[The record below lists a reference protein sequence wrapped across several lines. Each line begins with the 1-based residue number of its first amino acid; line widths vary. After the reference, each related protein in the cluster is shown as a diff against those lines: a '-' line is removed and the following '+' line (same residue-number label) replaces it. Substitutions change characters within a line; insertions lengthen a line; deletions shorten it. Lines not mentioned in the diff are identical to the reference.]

1 MGKRIPVFNE
11 IAVRRSSFPPGLC
24 RPRCFLSLAEREAD
38 SAGGSERPARGDLWP
53 VILWAAQAVSQKRLC
68 RSTADCV
75 DNQSF
80 TDQNKASQKRMFVR
94 RYGIVKN
101 NGMRVALYA
110 RVSTKD
116 KRQDTEN
123 QLTQLRQFTVT
134 QGWAVA
140 AEYVDRATGKH
151 SDREQFQRLFED
163 ASQRKF
169 DLVLFW
175 SLDRFSRE
183 GVRETLNHLERLS
196 SYGVAYRSFTEQYLD
211 SCGLFKDAVLAILAV
226 IAKQERVRLSE
237 RTIAGLEKA
246 RKAGRVGGRPKVV
259 CDRRKVERLRQAG
272 LSLSAIARKV
282 KVSKS
287 TIHRMLG

>member
-1 MGKRIPVFNE
+1 
-11 IAVRRSSFPPGLC
+11 
-24 RPRCFLSLAEREAD
+24 
-38 SAGGSERPARGDLWP
+38 
-53 VILWAAQAVSQKRLC
+53 
-68 RSTADCV
+68 
-75 DNQSF
+75 
-80 TDQNKASQKRMFVR
+80 MFVR

-101 NGMRVALYA
+101 NGIHVALYA

-123 QLTQLRQFTVT
+123 QLTQLRQFTST

-151 SDREQFQRLFED
+151 SDREQFQRLFLD

-246 RKAGRVGGRPKVV
+246 RKAGRVGGRPKMV
-259 CDRRKVERLRQAG
+259 CDRLKVERLREAG
-272 LSLSAIARKV
+272 LSLSAIARMV

-287 TIHRMLG
+287 SIHRMLG